1 MLFFYLFFFYT
12 GSLSFFF
19 FFFFL
24 MILRP
29 PRSTRTDTLF
39 PYTTL
44 FRSRHSASRVER
56 GVPLLLHPVIDKG
69 ARHAGIKGG
78 EFAVLTNIGDVRY
91 TAEVQDGN
99 RLLQRFRQSAM
110 IDRQERRALPS
121 RRHIGAA

>member
-1 MLFFYLFFFYT
+1 MVTDAPRGPTESDAPDLLM
-12 GSLSFFF
+12 SL
-19 FFFFL
+19 
-24 MILRP
+24 R
-29 PRSTRTDTLF
+29 
-39 PYTTL
+39 
-44 FRSRHSASRVER
+44 RHSASRVER

-121 RRHIGAA
+121 RRPIEIGRGSGRERVGQSV